1 MMQKLA
7 VFWELSEAASFDDK
21 LSFLKED
28 GTPSIESGTW
38 SCPPNCGTCVPAI
51 LRPNSQKISCILINK
66 RQGIAVIY
74 H

>member
-28 GTPSIESGTW
+28 GTPRIESGT
-38 SCPPNCGTCVPAI
+38 
-51 LRPNSQKISCILINK
+51 
-66 RQGIAVIY
+66 
-74 H
+74 